1 MDDNQQKDFR
11 FRFQPLAHTS
21 DYLVLSFLKSFKPVV
36 DGNELA
42 LMAFRLC
49 WLPYAYR
56 HFDLKKG
63 QALKKTA
70 QQVVLLLSAHIE
82 RIRVEFGLEPN
93 LTQCYPQ
100 QDAPPASPVRETQS
114 SDGFEDAADLEFET
128 SGL

>member
-1 MDDNQQKDFR
+1 MDSNQQKDFR
-11 FRFQPLAHTS
+11 LRFQPLAHTP

-42 LMAFRLC
+42 LMALRLC

-56 HFDLKKG
+56 HLDLKKG
-63 QALKKTA
+63 QALKKSA

-82 RIRVEFGLEPN
+82 RIRVEFELEPN
-93 LTQCYPQ
+93 LTQYYPQ
-100 QDAPPASPVRETQS
+100 PNTPPASPVRETQS
-114 SDGFEDAADLEFET
+114 AGGFEDAADLEFET